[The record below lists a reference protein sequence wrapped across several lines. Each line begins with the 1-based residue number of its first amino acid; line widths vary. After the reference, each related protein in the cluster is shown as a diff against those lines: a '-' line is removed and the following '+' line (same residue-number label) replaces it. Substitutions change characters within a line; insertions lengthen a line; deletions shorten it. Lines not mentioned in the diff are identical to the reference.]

1 MPWDPPDEVVRLA
14 RARPLPYPV
23 GLDVDGAIARAFG
36 DVPATPTHFLIGPGG
51 EVAFRRTGTL
61 DFAALDARLESML

>member
-1 MPWDPPDEVVRLA
+1 M
-14 RARPLPYPV
+14 
-23 GLDVDGAIARAFG
+23 DGAIARAFG